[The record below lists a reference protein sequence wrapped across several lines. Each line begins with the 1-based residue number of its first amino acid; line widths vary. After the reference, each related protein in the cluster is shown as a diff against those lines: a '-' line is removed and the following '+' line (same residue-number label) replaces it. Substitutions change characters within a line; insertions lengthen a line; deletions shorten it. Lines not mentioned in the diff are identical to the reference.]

1 MDETIED
8 LMNNLASS
16 DSDDATRVKLRGKI
30 ESLKEEAE
38 SAIKKHQRQ
47 VSYDTKEFTVEMVVD
62 KYHEGKDTD
71 ENELFVPDYQRD
83 FVWLI
88 ENQSRLIESL
98 MIGLPIPYIF
108 IADVNSNDPD
118 IDGRVEIV
126 DGSQRIRTLHAFVK
140 NELKLKGLKLV
151 PEINGFRFCDL
162 PSSRQRRFKRI
173 SIRIIE
179 LSDCTES
186 TRRDLWERI
195 NTGSDELKDM
205 EKRKGSQHGSSPL
218 YKEVLEACADIKD
231 FVNAAP
237 LGVTKARRGEA
248 MEFVLRFFAYL
259 DGYESFDHSV
269 RDFLDLYLD
278 KKSKLEGASSQKMIN
293 EFAGVMRFVKNNFPH
308 GFRKTEKSKTTPR
321 VRFEAISVGVALAL
335 RENPDLIAN
344 DIGDWLFSEEFKTL
358 TTGDGANSRV
368 KVKKRIE
375 YVRDK
380 LLIRNNK

>member
-1 MDETIED
+1 MNKTIED
-8 LMNNLASS
+8 LKNELASS
-16 DSDDATRVKLRGKI
+16 DNDASIVELRGQI

-38 SAIKKHQRQ
+38 SAIRKHQRE
-47 VSYDTKEFTVEMVVD
+47 VSYDTKEFTIEMVVD

-71 ENELFVPDYQRD
+71 KNELFVPDYQRD

-108 IADVNSNDPD
+108 IADVKSDDPD
-118 IDGRVEIV
+118 HDGRIEIV

-151 PEINGFRFCDL
+151 PEINGFMFSDL
-162 PSSRQRRFKRI
+162 PNSRQRRFKRI

-205 EKRKGSQHGSSPL
+205 EKRKGSQHGNSAL
-218 YKEVLEACADIKD
+218 YKEVLEVCADI
-231 FVNAAP
+231 NAFKKSAP
-237 LGVTKARRGEA
+237 LGFTKAKRGEA

-259 DGYESFDHSV
+259 ESYEKFDHSV
-269 RDFLDLYLD
+269 RDFLDSYLEENSELKNSRAKNMVD
-278 KKSKLEGASSQKMIN
+278 
-293 EFAGVMRFVKNNFPH
+293 EFTAVMSFVQDNFPF
-308 GFRKTEKSKTTPR
+308 GFRKSKGSKTTPR

-335 RENPDLIAN
+335 RKSSDLVVKGIA
-344 DIGDWLFSEEFKTL
+344 DWIFSEEFKTL
-358 TTGDGANSRV
+358 TTGDGANSRI
-368 KVKKRIE
+368 KVKNRIE

-380 LLIRNNK
+380 LLDEG

>member
-1 MDETIED
+1 MDKTIEELTSD
-8 LMNNLASS
+8 LASS
-16 DSDDATRVKLRGKI
+16 NSDARRVELRGQI

-38 SAIKKHQRQ
+38 SAIRKHQRE

-62 KYHEGKDTD
+62 KYHDGKDTD

-108 IADVNSNDPD
+108 IADVKSDDPD
-118 IDGRVEIV
+118 HDGRIEIV

-151 PEINGFRFCDL
+151 PEMNGFMFSDL

-173 SIRIIE
+173 AIRIIE

-218 YKEVLEACADIKD
+218 YKQVLEVCADIST
-231 FVNAAP
+231 FTETAP
-237 LGVTKARRGEA
+237 LGLTKAKRGEA

-259 DGYESFDHSV
+259 ENYKQFDHSV
-269 RDFLDLYLD
+269 REFLDSYLEQNSELKNNRHED
-278 KKSKLEGASSQKMIN
+278 MLD
-293 EFAGVMRFVKNNFPH
+293 EFKAVMGFVKNNFPF
-308 GFRKTEKSKTTPR
+308 GFRKSKGSKTTPR

-335 RENPDLIAN
+335 REKPDLVSKGI
-344 DIGDWLFSEEFKTL
+344 DDWLFSEEFKTL

-368 KVKKRIE
+368 KVKNRIE

-380 LLIRNNK
+380 LLGEE

>member
-1 MDETIED
+1 MEKTIEE
-8 LMNNLASS
+8 LQVELASANS
-16 DSDDATRVKLRGKI
+16 DTRKAQIRGDI
-30 ESLKEEAE
+30 ESLKEMAE
-38 SAIKKHQRQ
+38 SAIRKHQRE

-62 KYHEGKDTD
+62 KYHNGKNND

-83 FVWLI
+83 FVWTI

-108 IADVNSNDPD
+108 IADVNSDDPD
-118 IDGRVEIV
+118 HDGRIEIV

-140 NELKLKGLKLV
+140 NELKLTGLKLV
-151 PEINGFRFCDL
+151 NEINGFRFDDL

-195 NTGSDELKDM
+195 NSGSDELRDM
-205 EKRKGSQHGSSPL
+205 EKRKGSAHGSSPL
-218 YKEVLEACADIKD
+218 YTQVLEVCADIDK
-231 FVNAAP
+231 FSENAP
-237 LGVTKARRGEA
+237 LGATKAKRGEA

-259 DGYESFDHSV
+259 EKYEEFDHSV
-269 RDFLDLYLD
+269 RDFLNSYLESN
-278 KKSKLEGASSQKMIN
+278 SKLDGKDSEVMVK
-293 EFAGVMRFVKNNFPH
+293 EFTKVMNFVADNFQY
-308 GFRKTEKSKTTPR
+308 GFRKSKGSKTTPR

-335 RENPDLIAN
+335 RENPNLDVKN
-344 DIGDWLFSEEFKTL
+344 TSEWLYSDEFKKL

-368 KVKKRIE
+368 KVKARIE

-380 LLIRNNK
+380 LLGED

>member
-1 MDETIED
+1 VNKTIEELSND
-8 LMNNLASS
+8 FSASNS
-16 DSDDATRVKLRGKI
+16 DARRVGIRWQI

-38 SAIKKHQRQ
+38 SAIRKHQRE
-47 VSYDTKEFTVEMVVD
+47 VSYDTKEFTVDMVVD

-108 IADVNSNDPD
+108 IADVKSDDPD
-118 IDGRVEIV
+118 HDGRIEIV

-140 NELKLKGLKLV
+140 NELRLKGLKLV
-151 PEINGFRFCDL
+151 PEINGFMFGDL

-205 EKRKGSQHGSSPL
+205 EKRKGSKHGSSPL
-218 YKEVLEACADIKD
+218 YKKVLEVCADIND
-231 FVNAAP
+231 FTEAAP
-237 LGVTKARRGEA
+237 LGLTKARRGEA

-259 DGYESFDHSV
+259 ENYKQFDHSV
-269 RDFLDLYLD
+269 REFLDSYLEQNSELKNNRHQD
-278 KKSKLEGASSQKMIN
+278 MLD
-293 EFAGVMRFVKNNFPH
+293 EFTSVMEFVKNNFPL
-308 GFRKTEKSKTTPR
+308 GFRKSKGSKTTPR

-335 RENPDLIAN
+335 REKPDLVAKGIDA
-344 DIGDWLFSEEFKTL
+344 WLFSEEFKIL

-368 KVKKRIE
+368 KVKNRIE

-380 LLIRNNK
+380 LLGEE

>member
-1 MDETIED
+1 MDKTIEELTSD
-8 LMNNLASS
+8 LASS
-16 DSDDATRVKLRGKI
+16 NSDARRVELRGQI

-38 SAIKKHQRQ
+38 SAIRKHQRE

-62 KYHEGKDTD
+62 KYHDGKDTD

-108 IADVNSNDPD
+108 IADVKSDDPD
-118 IDGRVEIV
+118 HDGRIEIV

-151 PEINGFRFCDL
+151 PEMNGFMFSDL

-173 SIRIIE
+173 AIRIIE

-218 YKEVLEACADIKD
+218 YKKVLEVCADIST
-231 FVNAAP
+231 FTETAP
-237 LGVTKARRGEA
+237 LGLTKAKRGEA

-259 DGYESFDHSV
+259 ENYKQFDHSV
-269 RDFLDLYLD
+269 REFLDSYLEQNSELKNSRHED
-278 KKSKLEGASSQKMIN
+278 MLD
-293 EFAGVMRFVKNNFPH
+293 EFKAVMRFVKNNFPF
-308 GFRKTEKSKTTPR
+308 GFRKSKGSKTTPR

-335 RENPDLIAN
+335 REKPDLVSKGI
-344 DIGDWLFSEEFKTL
+344 DDWLFSEEFKTL

-368 KVKKRIE
+368 KVKNRIE

-380 LLIRNNK
+380 LLGEE

>member
-1 MDETIED
+1 MEKTIEELVND
-8 LMNNLASS
+8 LVSS
-16 DSDDATRVKLRGKI
+16 NSDAKRVELRGQI

-38 SAIKKHQRQ
+38 SAIRKHQRE

-108 IADVNSNDPD
+108 IADVKSDDPD
-118 IDGRVEIV
+118 HDGRIEIV

-151 PEINGFRFCDL
+151 PEINGFMFRDL

-173 SIRIIE
+173 AIRIIE

-205 EKRKGSQHGSSPL
+205 EKRKGSQHGNSPL
-218 YKEVLEACADIKD
+218 YKQVLEVCAD
-231 FVNAAP
+231 FSTFTETAP
-237 LGVTKARRGEA
+237 LGLTKAKRGEA

-259 DGYESFDHSV
+259 KNYKQFDHSV
-269 RDFLDLYLD
+269 REFLDSYLEQN
-278 KKSKLEGASSQKMIN
+278 SELENNRHEDMIN
-293 EFAGVMRFVKNNFPH
+293 EFKAVMNFVK
-308 GFRKTEKSKTTPR
+308 
-321 VRFEAISVGVALAL
+321 V
-335 RENPDLIAN
+335 
-344 DIGDWLFSEEFKTL
+344 
-358 TTGDGANSRV
+358 
-368 KVKKRIE
+368 
-375 YVRDK
+375 
-380 LLIRNNK
+380 